1 MFENLDIL
9 KDNSLNSQIN
19 QFSTPDRIFERSV
32 LSAFFEP
39 ATGFMLDYVSVKIFQ
54 EKFKFPEKQAHSI
67 NSACFMVVASFF
79 ASLCSI
85 FQLFDGLGVST
96 VIYNLCHVFLIG
108 FLYNSRY
115 MALTSNSSPECQG
128 RIIATS
134 SFVQL
139 IAPIFATLSTKLLE
153 EVFEDDYDKLSKMFF
168 AVTAIGVVFPVF
180 IIFYR
185 IKNK

>member
-1 MFENLDIL
+1 
-9 KDNSLNSQIN
+9 
-19 QFSTPDRIFERSV
+19 
-32 LSAFFEP
+32 
-39 ATGFMLDYVSVKIFQ
+39 
-54 EKFKFPEKQAHSI
+54 
-67 NSACFMVVASFF
+67 MVVASFF

-134 SFVQL
+134 SLVQL
-139 IAPIFATLSTKLLE
+139 TAPIFATLSTKLLE
-153 EVFEDDYDKLSKMFF
+153 DVFEDDYDKLSKMFF
-168 AVTAIGVVFPVF
+168 AVTAVGVVFPVV
-180 IIFYR
+180 IICYR